1 MSWNKNQSWSTS
13 PSMPMAM
20 PSPSPKPNT
29 RRLYQVWK
37 GNNKF
42 LCGGRI
48 IFGQDAG
55 SLFLTTF
62 LIGVP
67 AITFCIR
74 MILTIKEED
83 RRFSYPVLI
92 FGLVLTL
99 LDFTF
104 LFLTSGRD
112 PGIIPRNLHPLESD
126 EAFDTPTVSM
136 EWLNSKA
143 GKLKLPRMKDV
154 MVNGHTV
161 KVKYCNTCLLY
172 RPPRASH
179 CSLCNNCVQ
188 KFDHHCPWVGQCIG
202 LRNYPFFIMFIL
214 SSTLLCMYVFTFSWM
229 NVLRRKG
236 NLWSAMSRDILSVI
250 LIVYCFVVFWF
261 VGGLTFFHFY
271 LICTNQTT
279 YENFRYRYDKN
290 ENPFTMGIIQ
300 NLKEVFFS
308 KIPPSMIDFRAWV
321 YEDDDVAMGSF
332 SSELINGGRAF
343 DDRSSKD
350 KFDIP
355 AGNKFENVGSLR
367 VVDILQNLDYSG
379 IDDNLKKKMEDG
391 DHTA

>member
-1 MSWNKNQSWSTS
+1 MSWNKNHSWIS

-20 PSPSPKPNT
+20 SSPSPKPDT
-29 RRLYQVWK
+29 KRLYQVWK

-48 IFGQDAG
+48 IFGHDAG

-62 LIGVP
+62 LIGAP

-126 EAFDTPTVSM
+126 EAFDTPTMSM
-136 EWLNSKA
+136 EWLNSKG

-154 MVNGHTV
+154 IVNGHTV

-214 SSTLLCMYVFTFSWM
+214 SSTLLCIYVFTFSWM
-229 NVLRRKG
+229 NVLRREG
-236 NLWSAMSRDILSVI
+236 NLWSAMSRDIVSVI

-321 YEDDDVAMGSF
+321 SEDDDAAILGSF
-332 SSELINGGRAF
+332 SSELGDQAF
-343 DDRSSKD
+343 DDGSLKE
-350 KFDIP
+350 KFHIQ
-355 AGNKFENVGSLR
+355 AGNKIENDGSLR
-367 VVDILQNLDYSG
+367 VVDILHKLDYTG